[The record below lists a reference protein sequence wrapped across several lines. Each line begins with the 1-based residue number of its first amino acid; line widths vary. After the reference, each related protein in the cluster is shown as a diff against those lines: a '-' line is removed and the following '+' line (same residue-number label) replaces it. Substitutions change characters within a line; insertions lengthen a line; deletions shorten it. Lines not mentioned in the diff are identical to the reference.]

1 MNEAVKSELLA
12 IAAADPHGI
21 LRAEAVVEYAK
32 SNPASAL
39 RERLEWDDAEAAHEY
54 RLMQARQLIRAYV
67 KFEPRVARTVRGFV
81 SVATDRA
88 AGGGYRPIENVLDN
102 PIYRGQ
108 LVEQAINDLL
118 GVKKRYE
125 HLPELDPLFASVYSM
140 VEQFKSAGATEAA

>member
-81 SVATDRA
+81 
-88 AGGGYRPIENVLDN
+88 LDN